1 MRTTMIVLA
10 ALAAAG
16 CTTKNAANRADS
28 TTPAAATLAPSTD
41 PAAVRRF
48 IDSAQTRFI
57 DAAKKADV
65 ATLSGFFTD
74 DAVVLAPNAKAAHG
88 RAEIDKANTDMFAAL
103 KVTALK
109 LSTEDVITTG
119 DYAIETGS
127 YDRTLQPK
135 TGKAIH
141 DVGKYVVVWK
151 RQGDGS
157 WKLVR
162 EIYNTD
168 LPAKAT

>member
-1 MRTTMIVLA
+1 MRTTTIVLA
-10 ALAAAG
+10 ALTAAG

-28 TTPAAATLAPSTD
+28 TFPAAATLAPSTD
-41 PAAVRRF
+41 PAALRRF

-65 ATLSGFFTD
+65 ATVSGFYTD
-74 DAVVLAPNAKAAHG
+74 DAELLVPNAKAAHG
-88 RAEIDKANTDMFAAL
+88 RAEIDKANTDMFAAM

-109 LSTEDVITTG
+109 LSTADVITAG

-127 YDRTLQPK
+127 YDQTLQPK
-135 TGKAIH
+135 TGKTIH
-141 DVGKYVVVWK
+141 DIGKYIVVWK

-157 WKLVR
+157 WKIVR